1 MMIIKLI
8 TYLNIII
15 YIIIVNMSYY
25 IIPKINNL
33 VIINPYIQMN
43 QSPIFTSHSLFL
55 FYNDLKEQLLRINNY
70 YIKSS
75 HDFTIDK
82 NTITIEHI
90 KKIINPYEYIFSKV
104 PGSKYSV
111 SKLKPITNLF
121 YDLLEIANTL
131 NLFDNFKNMNIKTIH
146 ISNNFDDSLECIELI
161 RENMK
166 DDNYSFHNI
175 DNIYNSSDE
184 NKFHYIFYE
193 IDNLYFQ
200 DNNLYVL
207 SLIKILLFILKNQ
220 EKNGCCLIKIDHI
233 FHKAIVDIIY
243 ILGSLYEKI
252 YVIKP
257 NTSNIIS
264 FEKYIV
270 CKNLIYCENKKKIY
284 NKYYNQFN
292 NFIINYHFLDNP
304 KNINSIIENDL
315 PYYFINKIDD
325 MNIIIGQ
332 QQLESIDQIIN
343 IFKNKNKEEKLDI
356 IRKNN
361 IQKSVNWCEKF
372 KIPCN
377 KFSEKINIFLPI
389 IKKNKDYDDE
399 ILIKEEICIEESL

>member
-1 MMIIKLI
+1 MIIKLI
-8 TYLNIII
+8 TNLNIII
-15 YIIIVNMSYY
+15 YINIVKMSYY
-25 IIPKINNL
+25 MIPKINNL
-33 VIINPYIQMN
+33 VNINPFIQAN
-43 QSPIFTSHSLFL
+43 PCSIFTSHSLFL
-55 FYNDLKEQLLRINNY
+55 FYNDLKEQLLRINSFYLNNLNL
-70 YIKSS
+70 
-75 HDFTIDK
+75 DK
-82 NTITIEHI
+82 NTNTIDYI
-90 KKIINPYEYIFSKV
+90 KKIVNPYEYIFSKV

-111 SKLKPITNLF
+111 SKLKPTTNLF
-121 YDLLEIANTL
+121 YDLLEITNTL
-131 NLFDNFKNMNIKTIH
+131 NIFDHFKNMNIKSIH

-166 DDNYSFHNI
+166 DENYCFHNI
-175 DNIYNSSDE
+175 DDIYNITDE
-184 NKFHYIFYE
+184 NKFHFIFYE
-193 IDNLYFQ
+193 INNLYFN
-200 DNNLYVL
+200 DINIYIS
-207 SLIKILLFILKNQ
+207 SLIKIVLFILKNQ
-220 EKNGCCLIKIDHI
+220 ERNGCCLIKIDHM
-233 FHKAIVDIIY
+233 FHKGVVDILY

-270 CKNLIYCENKKKIY
+270 CKNLIFCENKKKIY
-284 NKYYNQFN
+284 TKYYNQLN
-292 NFIINYHFLDNP
+292 SFIINYQCLDNP
-304 KNINSIIENDL
+304 KHIHSIIQNDL

-343 IFKNKNKEEKLDI
+343 IFKNKNKDEKLDI

-389 IKKNKDYDDE
+389 IKKPKDYEDE
-399 ILIKEEICIEESL
+399 LLKEDICMEESIQLV